1 MQDTFADALASPLS
15 HHLPP
20 AAVATATPAGP
31 LDPPRVL
38 KENLE
43 HLKATPIFDPPAHRP
58 PADPPKAVAAP
69 APTYADR
76 WVIWPG
82 NEHLDL
88 LERRWSNG
96 AVEYPNYRATARP
109 STRMRFGS
117 PARACAGGG
126 CR

>member
-20 AAVATATPAGP
+20 AVVATATPTGP
-31 LDPPRVL
+31 LDPPPVV
-38 KENLE
+38 
-43 HLKATPIFDPPAHRP
+43 KAAPIFDPPAPRP

-88 LERRWSNG
+88 LERRWTNG
-96 AVEYPNYRATARP
+96 ATTYPSYRASARP
-109 STRMRFGS
+109 STRLRFGGYS
-117 PARACAGGG
+117 SACPGGA